1 MLERGV
7 TKGRKSEQYGVITAA
22 ATTAVVVA
30 AATAAA
36 AAAAED
42 GTWRLGAVIYAATP
56 ARVGNPPNKG

>member
-22 ATTAVVVA
+22 TTTAVVVA
-30 AATAAA
+30 AAT

-42 GTWRLGAVIYAATP
+42 GTWRLGAVIYVATP